1 MHLSHSMD
9 LQGQIED
16 ENGNLVS
23 NFNGLVFPTVFD
35 KEEILNTLG
44 QESSTPMPYRSQNNI
59 LYKGKASVS
68 SGIFSF
74 SFVVPKDIAYNFG
87 SGRISYYAIS
97 EDSLLDASG
106 YDESFTIGGTA
117 SDITADYDGPEIELF
132 INNEKF
138 ISGGITNE
146 DPLLFAILNDF
157 SGINTVGNGIGH
169 DIVAILD
176 EESNQSISLNDYYTA
191 DTDNYKSGKLTYP
204 FYDLEKGHHTL
215 HLKVWDVFNNS
226 AEKTIDFYV
235 TNVEDFSLSELL
247 NYPNPFKDNTAFYFQ
262 HNRAGELLEVELQ
275 IFDLSITFILGDE
288 DAFGGA
294 FSSLIEFSTGSLD
307 FAVWNEV
314 DDSETSTWSPVD
326 PGSTD

>member
-1 MHLSHSMD
+1 MAYPD
-9 LQGQIED
+9 LHVSTTAISDTISALEEVIISGQIED

-132 INNEKF
+132 INNEQF
-138 ISGGITNE
+138 ISGGMTN
-146 DPLLFAILNDF
+146 
-157 SGINTVGNGIGH
+157 
-169 DIVAILD
+169 
-176 EESNQSISLNDYYTA
+176 
-191 DTDNYKSGKLTYP
+191 
-204 FYDLEKGHHTL
+204 
-215 HLKVWDVFNNS
+215 
-226 AEKTIDFYV
+226 
-235 TNVEDFSLSELL
+235 
-247 NYPNPFKDNTAFYFQ
+247 
-262 HNRAGELLEVELQ
+262 
-275 IFDLSITFILGDE
+275 
-288 DAFGGA
+288 
-294 FSSLIEFSTGSLD
+294 
-307 FAVWNEV
+307 
-314 DDSETSTWSPVD
+314 
-326 PGSTD
+326 